1 MVKLTVDLVEGAMQ
15 YTNPLKDRE
24 LDLRGYKVPAIE
36 NLGSTLDQFDTID
49 FTDNEIRKLDNFPLL
64 KRLKALIFT
73 ANKIIRIGEDLVSS
87 LPNLETLILTDNNIA
102 ELKDLDPLIPLN
114 KLSFLS
120 LVRCPVTL
128 KMNYRLYVIGRMPQ
142 LRFLDFKRIT
152 LAERKQGR
160 SFVKHLAPIT
170 KTDSASDNGNKSK
183 AGAVKTFVPGA
194 PVGKKASDENADI
207 NAASKFQEKPPSNEQ
222 QPARDFP
229 QATLHAGVKRVI
241 MSGGNSQDLNAIQDA
256 IKRAKTMDEVERLHH
271 MLSSGQYAGFAA
283 HWHKQQQQSQQQQ

>member
-36 NLGSTLDQFDTID
+36 NLGSTLDQFDCID

-64 KRLKALIFT
+64 KRLKALIVT
-73 ANKIIRIGEDLVSS
+73 SNKVIRIGEDIVSS

-102 ELKDLDPLIPLN
+102 ELKDLDPLVPLS
-114 KLSFLS
+114 KLTFLS

-128 KMNYRLYVIGRMPQ
+128 KMNYRLYVIGRLPQ

-152 LAERKQGR
+152 LAERKQAR
-160 SFVKHLAPIT
+160 SFVKHLAPVT
-170 KTDSASDNGNKSK
+170 KTDTISDINNSKSAG
-183 AGAVKTFVPGA
+183 VKTFVPGA
-194 PVGKKASDENADI
+194 PVGKKTTDENTDNVAL
-207 NAASKFQEKPPSNEQ
+207 SKPLEKTSSSEQ
-222 QPARDFP
+222 PLPREFP
-229 QATLHAGVKRVI
+229 QATLHPGVKRVI

-283 HWHKQQQQSQQQQ
+283 HWHKQQQSQQQQ